1 MDVDLELFNLYNQIN
16 DQIIVDNFLIIQII
30 EQMIHQNIPRRK
42 IYRIKKRLN
51 PFEALDE
58 DEFKRRFRF
67 TKNEVHMLY
76 DLLDGANTLEPEVN
90 CPTIMF
96 IIKSTNSF

>member
-1 MDVDLELFNLYNQIN
+1 MDEDLELFNLYNQIN
-16 DQIIVDNFLIIQII
+16 DQINADNLLNIQII
-30 EQMIHQNIPRRK
+30 EQMICQNTPRRK
-42 IYRIKKRLN
+42 TYRVKRRLN
-51 PFEALDE
+51 PFEDLDE

-90 CPTIMF
+90 FSANFFYNYIDL
-96 IIKSTNSF
+96 